1 MRSNTS
7 SDLSYKVTMVS
18 KDFKLIPKTTKKDWE
33 PRTQSIITEVCIKEL
48 SFSAVEGNEEKK
60 VSLQLN

>member
-1 MRSNTS
+1 MGSDTS

-18 KDFKLIPKTTKKDWE
+18 KDFKLVPKTAKKDWE
-33 PRTQSIITEVCIKEL
+33 PRTQSIITEACVKEL